1 MNTIR
6 SLVCAGLAACCAAV
20 PVSAFAVPVTF
31 NFFLSGPAEN
41 PPVPSLATGT
51 GVVIFDLAAH
61 TMAINFSFA
70 GLFGTSTVAHI
81 HCCVDAPGN
90 VGVATATP
98 SFPGFPVG
106 VSSGSYS
113 NLFDTTLASTFRAGF
128 ITSSGGSVALAESSL
143 FAGLSAGR
151 AYLNVHSTLYPGG
164 EIRGFAVPVPEPAT
178 LSLLLAG
185 LAGVFGATRRRLKAA
200 VSRPALN
207 GSALK

>member
-6 SLVCAGLAACCAAV
+6 SLVFAGLAACCAAV
-20 PVSAFAVPVTF
+20 PASAFAVPVTF

-70 GLFGTSTVAHI
+70 GLVGTSTVAHI

-90 VGVATATP
+90 AGVATATP

-106 VSSGSYS
+106 VSGGSYS
-113 NLFDTTLASTFRAGF
+113 NLFDTSIASSFNAAF
-128 ITSSGGSVALAESSL
+128 VTSSGSVALAESRL

-151 AYLNVHSTLYPGG
+151 AYLNIHSTRYPAG
-164 EIRGFAVPVPEPAT
+164 EIRGFAVPEPAT

-185 LAGVFGATRRRLKAA
+185 LVGVFGATRRLKAA
-200 VSRPALN
+200 
-207 GSALK
+207 